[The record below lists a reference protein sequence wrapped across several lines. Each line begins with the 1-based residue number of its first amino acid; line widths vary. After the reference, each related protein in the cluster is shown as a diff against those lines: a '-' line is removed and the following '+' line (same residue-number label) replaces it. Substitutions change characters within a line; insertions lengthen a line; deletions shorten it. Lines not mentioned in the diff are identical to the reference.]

1 MAHTVHSGM
10 PTSLG
15 WNTLFS
21 YNNSLSYD
29 LNQRGFQKCPI
40 KCYFEVSSCVEGG
53 VGYLA

>member
-15 WNTLFS
+15 WNTLLS

-29 LNQRGFQKCPI
+29 LDQRSFHKCPI
-40 KCYFEVSSCVEGG
+40 KYYFKVSSCVEE
-53 VGYLA
+53 